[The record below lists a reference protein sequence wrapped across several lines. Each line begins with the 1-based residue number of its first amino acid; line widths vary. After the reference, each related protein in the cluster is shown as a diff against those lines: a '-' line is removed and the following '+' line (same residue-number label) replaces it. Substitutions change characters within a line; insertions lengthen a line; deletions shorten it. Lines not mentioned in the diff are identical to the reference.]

1 VSQNI
6 IRDLGDGLILRRS
19 TAKDAEALV
28 AFHGDVHREPGSE
41 EPEAYVAAWV
51 QDLMQRTHPTFSP
64 GDFTIVEDTRSG
76 EIVSSLCLISQTW
89 SYEGIPFGV
98 GRPELVGTHPAYRR
112 RGLVRA
118 QFEAIHQWSADRGE
132 AVQAITG
139 IPWYYRQFGYEMA
152 MTLGGSRSGYKPDVP
167 KLKDGEAESYRVR
180 PAGEADL
187 PFITQVYEQGIKR
200 YPVACVRDDD
210 LWRYELLGRSE
221 KNVNRQELRVIE
233 TLEKDPVGF
242 LAHRIYPWQ
251 GRLGVWI
258 YELKPVV
265 SWLAVTPSVVR
276 YLWTWGEETA
286 AQDPKLELVQ
296 FSFAL
301 GAEHPVYQVFDKGLP
316 RRAEPYAWYLRVADL
331 PGFLG
336 HIAPALEQRL
346 AASPLVGHSGEVK
359 ISFYR
364 SGLRLAFEQ
373 GRLETVESWQPTV
386 EDGGNAAFPDLTFLQ
401 LLFGY
406 RSLEELDG
414 AYADCWTESDEAR
427 ALLEALFA
435 KQASDIWPV
444 S

>member
-1 VSQNI
+1 
-6 IRDLGDGLILRRS
+6 
-19 TAKDAEALV
+19 
-28 AFHGDVHREPGSE
+28 
-41 EPEAYVAAWV
+41 VAAWV
-51 QDLMQRTHPTFSP
+51 QDLMQCPHPTFSP
-64 GDFTIVEDTRSG
+64 GDFTIVEDTGSG
-76 EIVSSLCLISQTW
+76 KIVSSLCLISQTW
-89 SYEGIPFGV
+89 SYEGIQFGV
-98 GRPELVGTHPAYRR
+98 GRPELVGTHPEYRR

-118 QFEAIHQWSADRGE
+118 QFEVIHNWSEERGE

-152 MTLGGSRSGYKPDVP
+152 MTLGGSRGGYRPQVP
-167 KLKDGEAESYRVR
+167 KLKDGESEPYLIR

-187 PFITQVYEQGIKR
+187 SFIAQVYEQSIKR
-200 YPVACVRDDD
+200 YPVACVRDHA

-221 KNVNRQELRVIE
+221 KNVNRQEFRVIE

-242 LAHRIYPWQ
+242 LAHRIHPWQ
-251 GRLGVWI
+251 GRLDVWG
-258 YELKPVV
+258 YELRSGV

-286 AQDPKLELVQ
+286 AQDPNLELAQ

-331 PGFLG
+331 PGFLS
-336 HIAPALEQRL
+336 HIAPALERRL

-364 SGLRLAFEQ
+364 SGLRLVFEQ
-373 GRLETVESWQPTV
+373 GHLETVESWQPTV
-386 EDGGNAAFPDLTFLQ
+386 EEGGNAAFPGLTFLQ

-406 RSLEELDG
+406 RSLEELDH
-414 AYADCWTESDEAR
+414 AYADCWTGSDEAR

-435 KQASDIWPV
+435 KRPSDVWPV